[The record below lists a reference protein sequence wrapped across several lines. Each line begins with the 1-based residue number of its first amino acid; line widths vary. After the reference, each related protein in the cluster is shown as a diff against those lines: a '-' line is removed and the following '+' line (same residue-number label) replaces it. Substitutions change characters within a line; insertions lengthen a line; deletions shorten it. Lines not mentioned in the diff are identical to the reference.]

1 MMRMLLAS
9 GPVRDESAV
18 HAALLDLI
26 GRPLGETRSV
36 VVLDAMLPLSGDK
49 TTMLE
54 HLRDFR
60 DLGWAECDILTL
72 QSGPPA
78 LIEQRLRHADVIFG
92 YGGTN
97 HWLAHAWRSTGLA
110 ALLRELLDEKVY
122 LGLSAGS
129 MIFSRHHERAAR
141 EFGDLDEPRMLGLDE
156 IAPALPLLDWYLAP
170 HLGADYFPH
179 QTDAWAAGLA
189 PRLGAPMWFLDD
201 ASALIVRD
209 PDAEPEIVSD
219 GHWLHFDASGA
230 LVGSDASSRHA
241 PR

>member
-1 MMRMLLAS
+1 MTRMLLAS
-9 GPVRDESAV
+9 GLVRSGTAV
-18 HAALLDLI
+18 HGTLLDLV
-26 GRPLGETRSV
+26 GRPLDETRAV
-36 VVLDAMLPLSGDK
+36 VVLDAMLPLAGDK
-49 TTMLE
+49 SQLLDD
-54 HLRDFR
+54 LRDFR
-60 DLGWAECDILTL
+60 ALGWAECDILTL
-72 QSGPPA
+72 QSGPPT
-78 LIEQRLRHADVIFG
+78 LIEERLRRADVIFG

-110 ALLRELLDEKVY
+110 PLLRELLDEKVY

-129 MIFSRHHERAAR
+129 MIFSRDHERAAR

-201 ASALIVRD
+201 ASALVVRD
-209 PDAEPEIVSD
+209 PDADPEIVSD

-230 LVGSDASSRHA
+230 LVGSDGTPSPA
-241 PR
+241 